1 MSEALGALAER
12 LLTHA
17 RDSGADQSEV
27 WLQEATQLSAT
38 VRLGVVEELRQA
50 TSRALSLRVFLGQR
64 VAHASASDLARETL
78 DRLVRR
84 AIERARLASEDPFAG
99 LPEHSASFPS
109 PETLALYDSEFERLG
124 ADEAIVRARET
135 ERIGLSLD
143 THVQNSSGAS
153 FCAVRSAVWGANS
166 RGFCG
171 YFRQSAASVQ
181 VTLLGQS
188 SSDAAQVSDYWYS
201 AARHLAQLESC
212 EQVARRAVAR
222 VRRHFGARKLPTR
235 EVPVVFEP
243 LTAAELLADLFG
255 AVCGELVYLKRSFLA
270 ESCGQMVASEHVT
283 LVDDGLLPGGLGTR
297 PFDREG
303 VAAQRTIVI
312 EKGVLKN
319 FLCSAYAARKLGLA
333 ATGNGTGNGEA
344 PTNFYL
350 LPDSTP
356 PEEILRSAAQ
366 CLYVTRLLGQGVNLV
381 TGDYSRGAFGLWVER
396 GEIVHP
402 VHEITI
408 SGNLRQMLAGVEQVG
423 NDLDLRGQFGAPSVK
438 LAAMTVAGI

>member
-1 MSEALGALAER
+1 MSEALGALAQR
-12 LLTHA
+12 LLAHA
-17 RDSGADQSEV
+17 REQGADQSEV
-27 WLQEATQLSAT
+27 WLQESTQLSAT
-38 VRLGVVEELRQA
+38 VRLGLVEELRQA

-64 VAHASASDLARETL
+64 VARATASDLSWETL
-78 DRLVRR
+78 DPLVRR
-84 AIERARLASEDPFAG
+84 AIARARLVSEDPFAG

-109 PETLALYDSEFERLG
+109 PETLALYDPEFERLG
-124 ADEAIVRARET
+124 PEQAIARARET
-135 ERIGLSLD
+135 ERIGLSLEPR
-143 THVQNSSGAS
+143 VRNSSGAS
-153 FCAVRSAVWGANS
+153 FCAVCSAVWGANS

-171 YFRQSAASVQ
+171 HFRQSAASLQ

-188 SSDAAQVSDYWYS
+188 GSDAAQVSDYWYS
-201 AARHLAQLESC
+201 VARHLAQLESC
-212 EQVARRAVAR
+212 EAVARQAVAR
-222 VRRHFGARKLPTR
+222 VRRHFGACKLATR
-235 EVPVVFEP
+235 QVPVVFEP

-270 ESCGQMVASEHVT
+270 ESRGQQVAAEHVT

-312 EKGVLKN
+312 QKGVLKN

-333 ATGNGTGNGEA
+333 ATGNGTDDGEA

-350 LPDSTP
+350 LPGSTS
-356 PEEILRSAAQ
+356 PEEILRSADH
-366 CLYVTRLLGQGVNLV
+366 CLYVTRLLGRGVNLV
-381 TGDYSRGAFGLWVER
+381 TGDYSRGAFGLWVEQ

-423 NDLDLRGQFGAPSVK
+423 NDLDLRGQFGAPTLK